1 MTIEADARKTVI
13 EAIFI
18 CKQLCTF
25 ENEQRRKGKIFFSQL
40 DEYNSLRSKLLAEI
54 SQINAV
60 ANLVG

>member
-25 ENEQRRKGKIFFSQL
+25 ENEQRRKGKIFFS
-40 DEYNSLRSKLLAEI
+40 
-54 SQINAV
+54 
-60 ANLVG
+60 